1 MPHLFPEEPV
11 GIEVGHSEGKPSP
24 RTGESG
30 WGEGESWEEKS
41 ASLNSKIKTAFKLD
55 NNIQQLGLKRLIHKN

>member
-1 MPHLFPEEPV
+1 MSQFFPEKQV
-11 GIEVGHSEGKPSP
+11 GIDLERSEGKPSP

-41 ASLNSKIKTAFKLD
+41 ASLQSKIKTAFKTH
-55 NNIQQLGLKRLIHKN
+55 NSIQQLVLRRLIHKN